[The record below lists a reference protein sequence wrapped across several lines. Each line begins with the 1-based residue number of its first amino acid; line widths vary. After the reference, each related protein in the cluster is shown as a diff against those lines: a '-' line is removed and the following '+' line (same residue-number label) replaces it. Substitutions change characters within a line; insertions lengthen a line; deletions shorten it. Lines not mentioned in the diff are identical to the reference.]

1 HGTPTPL
8 RTVRERAPAARRYR
22 PRSRDHEADRTAARG
37 RSVRRYRRRARD
49 YDHPGHPRDRRDPM
63 TTAPE
68 NDLPRALV
76 VDDERQM
83 RDIVSFALET
93 QGFTTVEAADAE
105 KAWAACERQAFDVI
119 VLDVML
125 PRASGISL
133 CRRIRVLS
141 DVPIILLTAKGE
153 AADRVAGLEAGAD
166 DYVVKP
172 FHPRE
177 LALRAMAVVRR
188 YREGHAVSRIVNGG
202 LVIDPRS
209 FSALRDGE
217 RLNLTQS
224 EFALLLALASR
235 LDE

>member
-1 HGTPTPL
+1 MESEHAT
-8 RTVRERAPAARRYR
+8 
-22 PRSRDHEADRTAARG
+22 
-37 RSVRRYRRRARD
+37 
-49 YDHPGHPRDRRDPM
+49 
-63 TTAPE
+63 
-68 NDLPRALV
+68 PRALV

-93 QGFTTVEAADAE
+93 QGFTTVEASDAE

-125 PRASGISL
+125 PRASGITL
-133 CRRIRVLS
+133 CRRIRAFS

-177 LALRAMAVVRR
+177 LALRAMAIVRR
-188 YREGHAVSRIVNGG
+188 YRDANAVSRIVNGG
-202 LVIDPRS
+202 LEIDPRTH
-209 FSALRDGE
+209 AVLRDGE
-217 RLNLTQS
+217 RLSLTQS
-224 EFALLLALASR
+224 EFSLLLALASR
-235 LDE
+235 LDEEVTWTELLQEVWGTDSLLGGRDMVKTAIYRLRGKLGESSAAPRYIHSVRGLGYRMPRLPPA

>member
-1 HGTPTPL
+1 
-8 RTVRERAPAARRYR
+8 
-22 PRSRDHEADRTAARG
+22 
-37 RSVRRYRRRARD
+37 
-49 YDHPGHPRDRRDPM
+49 M

-235 LDE
+235 LDEEVSWSLLLQEVWGTDSLLGGRDMVKTAIYRLRGKLGESSAGPRYIHSVRGLGYRMPRIPAP